1 MGAPFVLTVC
11 AMKTID
17 EVIAWER
24 DALLI
29 IERQQKAI
37 DELVA
42 ENIGLKKMVQEAIMR
57 AHLALDLAS
66 K

>member
-1 MGAPFVLTVC
+1 MGATFVLTVC
-11 AMKTID
+11 AMKTIE

-42 ENIGLKKMVQEAIMR
+42 ENMSLKKMVQEAIMR
-57 AHLALDLAS
+57 AHQALDLAS